1 MRDPFT
7 NDEDVPKID
16 LSKLDNL
23 LTEMEID
30 MSEDLQP
37 VAKKLAKG
45 KNAPKEKI
53 VAEKA
58 EPRTR
63 EIPEGYVGLA
73 QLAEEVGV
81 SPASLRRKLRIMGVT
96 KPEGSFA
103 WAWKENSKDL
113 NKLRKE
119 LAKGE

>member
-16 LSKLDNL
+16 LSNLDNL

-37 VAKKLAKG
+37 AKKLKG
-45 KNAPKEKI
+45 KKAKET
-53 VAEKA
+53 VA
-58 EPRTR
+58 PRTR
-63 EIPEGYVGLA
+63 EIPEGYIGLA
-73 QLAEEVGV
+73 QLAEEVGM
-81 SPASLRRKLRIMGVT
+81 SPANLRRKLRTMGVT